1 MRLMQVNFFSFLHK
15 KYREVLRVKQKLSIL
30 ALYLLAGCLLPANT
44 SATAAEGQMKA
55 LTVEDAVQRALVH
68 NPDLQ
73 TLRLEEESAKGQDEK
88 ARLLLI
94 NNPTIEGAVSK
105 KDKPD
110 EEGGG
115 KFTNYGFKLSQEFEI
130 AGQRAVRIDVAE
142 KELARVRSE
151 ITDRERI
158 LISDVKDLFAKAL
171 AAKKKNGL
179 AREIVRLN
187 EELLGYTKIKFQAGD
202 VSGLDVNLSEV
213 ELSKAKKELLLAERG
228 YRDSL
233 LALQGLL
240 GLSADSSFA
249 IEGDLPSEAPALPDK
264 EALKALAF
272 SHRPDAKAA
281 EFEIEKT
288 QLARELVK
296 KEALPHITL
305 SGFYERDE
313 RRDAV
318 GLAISV
324 PLPFF
329 DRKQAEEKEASAKA
343 EGAEIRA
350 AGLKKTIERE
360 IDQVFNDIISAIEEL
375 SLFRKEILVK
385 AAENL
390 NLLNLAFREGKI
402 GFFEVRL
409 AQKDTIEAQFAYIE
423 AQTRA
428 QLALNAIEKT
438 TGGAMTW

>member
-1 MRLMQVNFFSFLHK
+1 MDRIYAVVI
-15 KYREVLRVKQKLSIL
+15 VLCALFIITSPAAALETDKLTLEQAITL
-30 ALYLLAGCLLPANT
+30 GL
-44 SATAAEGQMKA
+44 EK
-55 LTVEDAVQRALVH
+55 

-73 TLRLEEESAKGQDEK
+73 TLRLDEESAKGQNEK

-105 KDKPD
+105 KDKPE
-110 EEGGG
+110 EEGDG

-130 AGQRAVRIDVAE
+130 AGQRGVRIDVAE
-142 KELARVRSE
+142 KELARMRSE
-151 ITDRERI
+151 IKDKERV
-158 LISDVKDLFAKAL
+158 LISDVKDAFARSLAL
-171 AAKKKNGL
+171 KKKSIL

-187 EELLGYTKIKFQAGD
+187 DELLGYTKIKHEAGE

-213 ELSKAKKELLLAERG
+213 ELSKAKKELLLAERE
-228 YRDSL
+228 YRESL

-240 GLSADSSFA
+240 GLSPDMSFA

-264 EALKALAF
+264 EALKTLAL
-272 SHRPDAKAA
+272 SHRPDSKAA
-281 EFEIEKT
+281 AFEMEKT
-288 QLARELVK
+288 EFALKLVK
-296 KEALPHITL
+296 KEAFPNITL
-305 SGFYERDE
+305 SGFYDRDE
-313 RRDAV
+313 DRNVV
-318 GLAISV
+318 GLEISI

-329 DRKQAEEKEASAKA
+329 DRKQAEKKEAFAKA
-343 EGAEIRA
+343 EGAKIKA
-350 AGLKKTIERE
+350 AGLKKTVERE
-360 IDQVFNDIISAIEEL
+360 IDQALNDIISAIEEL

-390 NLLNLAFREGKI
+390 NLLNLAFKEGKI

-409 AQKDTIEAQFAYIE
+409 AQKDTIEAQLAYIE

-438 TGGAMTW
+438 TGGAVK